1 VEFFAVSLGIRHDK
15 GATSV
20 PDGRPDGG
28 ETAGV
33 TDADK
38 LGRSGGIAAHF
49 SSTHSTAVSAD
60 AQIA

>member
-1 VEFFAVSLGIRHDK
+1 LLCRLGFGTIRERR
-15 GATSV
+15 AYQT
-20 PDGRPDGG
+20 GG